1 MKRANRFGKRL
12 LAAVL
17 CLLMVLASV
26 PAMPEEY
33 AAVVGGKLNLR
44 EKATKYSRSLG
55 HYKTG
60 TRVQILDEGSTWSK
74 VSVDGKTGYMMKKYL
89 RPITRRT
96 MYVRTDTGVPLHLR
110 EKPTIFSDILASY
123 KPGTPVTVLK
133 KGSAWCY
140 VTIDGLKGYMGSQ
153 YLVSEY

>member
-1 MKRANRFGKRL
+1 
-12 LAAVL
+12 
-17 CLLMVLASV
+17 
-26 PAMPEEY
+26 
-33 AAVVGGKLNLR
+33 
-44 EKATKYSRSLG
+44 
-55 HYKTG
+55 
-60 TRVQILDEGSTWSK
+60 
-74 VSVDGKTGYMMKKYL
+74 
-89 RPITRRT
+89 